1 MIRQSRSC
9 TLGRLPSMRI
19 VRWGWMLSGL
29 GVAFLPSLFPPLL
42 THSHETT
49 SPGEVVTIEQLLQSP
64 DEYHHTRIRIR
75 GTVTRLELHLDETKH
90 FINFVFFL
98 KTGNDRVLVFGRH
111 DRTFGDVQLTTG
123 RTVEVQG
130 LFRQE
135 REVQGHTLFNQIEAH
150 RVTFYPP
157 LTPDEASHRP
167 QRQTP
172 ALVFLPNKT
181 CPEPAEG
188 SRGRG

>member
-1 MIRQSRSC
+1 MIRQFHSC
-9 TLGRLPSMRI
+9 TSGRLPF

-29 GVAFLPSLFPPLL
+29 GITFLPSLFLPLL

-49 SPGEVVTIEQLLQSP
+49 VPGEVVTIEQLLQSP
-64 DEYHHTRIRIR
+64 GEYHHTLIRIR

-130 LFRQE
+130 TFRQE

-157 LTPDEASHRP
+157 LTPDEASQRP
-167 QRQTP
+167 QRQTL
-172 ALVFLPNKT
+172 ALIFLPDKT

>member
-1 MIRQSRSC
+1 MIRQSRAC
-9 TLGRLPSMRI
+9 TSGRLPFMRI
-19 VRWGWMLSGL
+19 VRWRWMLSGL
-29 GVAFLPSLFPPLL
+29 VVAFFASLFSPLL
-42 THSHETT
+42 THSLETT
-49 SPGEVVTIEQLLQSP
+49 ATGEVVTIEQLLQSP
-64 DEYHHTRIRIR
+64 GAYHHALIRIR

-90 FINFVFFL
+90 FINFAFFL

-130 LFRQE
+130 VFRQE

-150 RVTFYPP
+150 HVTFYPP

-167 QRQTP
+167 QRQT
-172 ALVFLPNKT
+172 LSRVFLPDKT
-181 CPEPAEG
+181 RPEPAEG